1 MKIRIMLA
9 TFAAVGLAM
18 AADTSL
24 TSLPPAKKTGGK
36 PLMEALA
43 KRQTNRTF
51 ATKALPKQT
60 LADLLWAA
68 NGVNRPDSGKRTAPS
83 ARDRREIDVYAL
95 TKDGAFL
102 YMPDEHALK
111 LVNPSDLR
119 VSSGTQEF
127 AHDAPVTLV
136 LVVNRKR
143 QNMGGSGNWWAERLG
158 AIDAGIVSQNISLF
172 AASAKL
178 NSVVLGIFDAKAL
191 HASLKLEKES
201 EVHLAQPV
209 GFPPK
214 K

>member
-9 TFAAVGLAM
+9 TFAAAGFVL
-18 AADTSL
+18 AADTA
-24 TSLPPAKKTGGK
+24 LPPVNKSGGK

-43 KRQTNRTF
+43 ARQSNRTF
-51 ATKALPKQT
+51 SAKTLPAQT

-68 NGVNRPDSGKRTAPS
+68 NGVNRPESGKRTAPS

-102 YMPDEHALK
+102 YQPEEHSLK
-111 LVNPSDLR
+111 LVNPDDLR
-119 VSSGTQEF
+119 ATSGTHEF
-127 AHDAPVTLV
+127 AHEAPVTLV

-143 QNMGGSGNWWAERLG
+143 QNMGGRGNAMAERLA

-178 NSVVLGIFDAKAL
+178 NSVVLATFSARAL
-191 HASLKLEKES
+191 HTSLKLDEES
-201 EVHLAQPV
+201 EAFLAQPV
-209 GFPPK
+209 GFPK
-214 K
+214 E